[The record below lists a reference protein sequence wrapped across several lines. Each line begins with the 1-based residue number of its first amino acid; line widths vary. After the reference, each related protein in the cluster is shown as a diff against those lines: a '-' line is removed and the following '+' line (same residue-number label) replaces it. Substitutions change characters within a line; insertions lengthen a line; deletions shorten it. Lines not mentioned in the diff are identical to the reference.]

1 MLKLL
6 RFDWIVRLPSIKRR
20 QCMPFV
26 LSGVCLCLLS
36 GYFSVAVAA
45 TEEMDVPRAGNLTG
59 DAGAFTD
66 DQRFLALRD
75 AAAKEDGP
83 RAQELASQLAGYSLP
98 SYVDY
103 YRLKAN
109 LRRPAG
115 FNAEDVQ
122 HFLTTYAGTAIA
134 DRLRNDW
141 LLLLGKKNDWSTFDV
156 QYPQFVLKDD
166 AQLKCYALLSKLQQG
181 GNVAESARSLLTSAK
196 PYGEGCYSLVN
207 NLVSTGQFSRAD
219 MWNQIRWSA
228 ETRSGTVTVQLGMM
242 FNQSNVIKA
251 LDKPVSYLMKPLDS
265 SVDSHEI
272 ALIAL
277 GALAKVDSDKAVNV
291 LERMSGSL
299 TRTERAVAW
308 TQIALPAAQKLQPE
322 ALSYWLKAWDI
333 AGTSAPDLPLS
344 VDGYEWRV
352 RSALRNADWTMV
364 KNGIEAMPEGLRSE
378 PTWVY
383 WLGRAYLN
391 QGQRE
396 AAMVLFQSIATQ
408 SQFYGQLAVEE
419 LGQKISIPVITA
431 VPDTELVKLSAN
443 AGFQRARQFYALNL
457 RFEAAR
463 EWNWELR
470 KMTDSQL
477 LAAAEFARQN
487 GFLDRML
494 ATSDRTKVVSDY
506 TQRYPMPYR
515 SIMTQATQVLGLD
528 VAWVYGLI
536 RQESRFITVARSN
549 VGASGLMQVM
559 PATARFVANKM
570 KLVNFVPSQ
579 VNDIETNITL
589 GTGYLSMIASSF
601 NGSQALATAGYNAG
615 PSRSRSWRNS
625 LQQPVEGAIFAETIP
640 FSETRGYVKNVLSN
654 ATYYAALFENVPQ
667 SLKARLGT
675 ISKD

>member
-1 MLKLL
+1 
-6 RFDWIVRLPSIKRR
+6 
-20 QCMPFV
+20 
-26 LSGVCLCLLS
+26 
-36 GYFSVAVAA
+36 
-45 TEEMDVPRAGNLTG
+45 
-59 DAGAFTD
+59 
-66 DQRFLALRD
+66 
-75 AAAKEDGP
+75 
-83 RAQELASQLAGYSLP
+83 
-98 SYVDY
+98 
-103 YRLKAN
+103 
-109 LRRPAG
+109 
-115 FNAEDVQ
+115 
-122 HFLTTYAGTAIA
+122 
-134 DRLRNDW
+134 
-141 LLLLGKKNDWSTFDV
+141 
-156 QYPQFVLKDD
+156 
-166 AQLKCYALLSKLQQG
+166 
-181 GNVAESARSLLTSAK
+181 
-196 PYGEGCYSLVN
+196 
-207 NLVSTGQFSRAD
+207 
-219 MWNQIRWSA
+219 
-228 ETRSGTVTVQLGMM
+228 
-242 FNQSNVIKA
+242 
-251 LDKPVSYLMKPLDS
+251 
-265 SVDSHEI
+265 
-272 ALIAL
+272 
-277 GALAKVDSDKAVNV
+277 
-291 LERMSGSL
+291 
-299 TRTERAVAW
+299 
-308 TQIALPAAQKLQPE
+308 
-322 ALSYWLKAWDI
+322 
-333 AGTSAPDLPLS
+333 
-344 VDGYEWRV
+344 
-352 RSALRNADWTMV
+352 
-364 KNGIEAMPEGLRSE
+364 
-378 PTWVY
+378 
-383 WLGRAYLN
+383 LGRAYLN